1 MADRRLRIF
10 HAVAK
15 QGSFTRA
22 AESLF
27 MSQPAV
33 TFQIR
38 QLEDRYQVRLFE
50 RGHGRISLTPAGELV
65 MAYADKIIALSD
77 EMEMR
82 LAEMTGEMR
91 GMLLI
96 GASTAIA
103 ESLMPRILSDFNA
116 LYPQARPRLVVANS
130 EAIASRVGT
139 HSLDVGLVESDSR
152 NDAIEA
158 EYCGE
163 DELVVI
169 CAPDYPLSQSHAL
182 TPKQLRD
189 YEYIAREPGS
199 GSREAIES
207 YFRTAGVP
215 PESLKSQME
224 LGNLEALK
232 SIVATGLGYA
242 IISKATLAREEGPGS
257 RLVSIPLKPRLTRRL
272 SLILPK
278 DRFRSRLVSTFS
290 EFAKQ
295 RLREWS
301 N

>member
-38 QLEDRYQVRLFE
+38 QLEERYQVRLFE
-50 RGHGRISLTPAGELV
+50 RGHGRISLTPAGALV
-65 MAYADKIIALSD
+65 MDYAEQIIRLSD
-77 EMEMR
+77 EMETR

-91 GMLLI
+91 GTLLI
-96 GASTAIA
+96 GASNTVA
-103 ESLMPRILSDFNA
+103 ESLMPSVLSEFNA

-130 EAIASRVGT
+130 EIIESRVAT
-139 HSLDVGLVESDSR
+139 HTLDVGLIETTAKDP
-152 NDAIEA
+152 NIEA
-158 EYCGE
+158 EFCGE

-169 CAPDYPLSQSHAL
+169 CSPDYPLANAHSL

-199 GSREAIES
+199 GTREVTEA
-207 YFRTAGVP
+207 YFSSAGVP
-215 PESLKSQME
+215 PESLKAQME

-232 SIVATGLGYA
+232 SVVATGLGFA
-242 IISKATLAREEGPGS
+242 IVSRAAVEREAQPGRLLCIS
-257 RLVSIPLKPRLTRRL
+257 LKPRLIRRL
-272 SLILPK
+272 SMILPK
-278 DRFRSRLVSTFS
+278 DRFRSRLVRTFA
-290 EFAKQ
+290 EFTKQ
-295 RLREWS
+295 RLRGLS
-301 N
+301 S

>member
-50 RGHGRISLTPAGELV
+50 RGHGRISLTPAGQLV
-65 MAYADKIIALSD
+65 MDYAEKIISLSD

-82 LAEMTGEMR
+82 LGEMTGEMR
-91 GMLLI
+91 GLLLI
-96 GASTAIA
+96 GASTTIA
-103 ESLMPRILSDFNA
+103 EALMPGILGDFNA
-116 LYPQARPRLVVANS
+116 LYPQARPRLMVANS
-130 EAIASRVGT
+130 ETIESRVSAHT
-139 HSLDVGLVESDSR
+139 LDVGLIESDAKEQ
-152 NDAIEA
+152 NIDA

-169 CAPDYPLSQSHAL
+169 CAHDYPLANAASV

-199 GSREAIES
+199 GTREVAES
-207 YFRTAGVP
+207 YFRAAGVP
-215 PESLKSQME
+215 PENLKNQME

-232 SIVATGLGYA
+232 SVVATGLGYG
-242 IISKATLAREEGPGS
+242 IVS
-257 RLVSIPLKPRLTRRL
+257 RLAVEHEAENGRLVAIPLKPRLSRRL
-272 SLILPK
+272 SVILPK
-278 DRFRSRLVSTFS
+278 DRFRSRLVSTFT

-295 RLREWS
+295 RLRERS
-301 N
+301 M

>member
-38 QLEDRYQVRLFE
+38 QLEERYQVRLFE

-65 MAYADKIIALSD
+65 MDYAEQIIKLSD
-77 EMEMR
+77 EMETR
-82 LAEMTGEMR
+82 LGEMTGEMR
-91 GMLLI
+91 GTLMI
-96 GASTAIA
+96 GASSTVA
-103 ESLMPRILSDFNA
+103 ETLMPRILSEFNA

-130 EAIASRVGT
+130 ETIESRVAT
-139 HSLDVGLVESDSR
+139 HSLDVGLIDSAAKEG
-152 NDAIEA
+152 NVEA
-158 EYCGE
+158 EFCGE

-169 CAPDYPLSQSHAL
+169 CSPDYPLADANSV

-199 GSREAIES
+199 GTREVTEE
-207 YFRTAGVP
+207 YFKNAGVAP
-215 PESLKSQME
+215 DSLKSQME
-224 LGNLEALK
+224 LGNLETLK
-232 SIVATGLGYA
+232 SVVATGLGYA
-242 IISKATLAREEGPGS
+242 IISRNAVEQEAQPG
-257 RLVSIPLKPRLTRRL
+257 RLVLIPLKPRLIRRL
-272 SLILPK
+272 SMVLPK

-295 RLREWS
+295 RLRS
-301 N
+301 LSS

>member
-38 QLEDRYQVRLFE
+38 QLEERYQVRLFE
-50 RGHGRISLTPAGELV
+50 RGHGRISLTPAGQLV
-65 MAYADKIIALSD
+65 MDYAEQIIGLSD
-77 EMEMR
+77 EMETR
-82 LAEMTGEMR
+82 LSEMTGEMR
-91 GMLLI
+91 GTLLI
-96 GASTAIA
+96 GASNTVA
-103 ESLMPRILSDFNA
+103 ESLMPNILSEFNA
-116 LYPQARPRLVVANS
+116 FFPQARPRLVVANS
-130 EAIASRVGT
+130 EIIESRVAAHT
-139 HSLDVGLVESDSR
+139 IDVGLIEASAKET
-152 NDAIEA
+152 NIEA

-169 CAPDYPLSQSHAL
+169 CSPDYPLASASSL

-199 GSREAIES
+199 GTREATEA
-207 YFRTAGVP
+207 YFQSAGVP

-232 SIVATGLGYA
+232 SVVATGLGYA
-242 IISKATLAREEGPGS
+242 IVSRAAVEREGQPAR
-257 RLVSIPLKPRLTRRL
+257 LICIPLKPRLIRRL
-272 SLILPK
+272 SIILPK
-278 DRFRSRLVSTFS
+278 DRFRSRLVRTFA

-295 RLREWS
+295 RLRGLS
-301 N
+301 S

>member
-50 RGHGRISLTPAGELV
+50 RGHGRISLTPAGQLV
-65 MAYADKIIALSD
+65 MDYAEKIISLSD

-82 LAEMTGEMR
+82 LGEMTGEMR
-91 GMLLI
+91 GLLLI
-96 GASTAIA
+96 GASTTIA
-103 ESLMPRILSDFNA
+103 EALMPGILGDFNA
-116 LYPQARPRLVVANS
+116 LYPQARPRLMVANS
-130 EAIASRVGT
+130 ETIESRVSAHT
-139 HSLDVGLVESDSR
+139 LDVGLIESDAKEQ
-152 NDAIEA
+152 NIDA

-169 CAPDYPLSQSHAL
+169 CAHDYPLANAASV

-199 GSREAIES
+199 GTREVAES
-207 YFRTAGVP
+207 YFRAAGVRR
-215 PESLKSQME
+215 
-224 LGNLEALK
+224 
-232 SIVATGLGYA
+232 
-242 IISKATLAREEGPGS
+242 ISK
-257 RLVSIPLKPRLTRRL
+257 TRWNSAIWRH
-272 SLILPK
+272 
-278 DRFRSRLVSTFS
+278 
-290 EFAKQ
+290 
-295 RLREWS
+295 
-301 N
+301 

>member
-38 QLEDRYQVRLFE
+38 QLEERYQVRLFE
-50 RGHGRISLTPAGELV
+50 RGHGHIALTPAGELV
-65 MAYADKIIALSD
+65 MSYAERIISLSD
-77 EMEMR
+77 EMETR
-82 LAEMTGEMR
+82 LSEMTGEMR
-91 GMLLI
+91 GTLLI
-96 GASTAIA
+96 GASSTVA

-130 EAIASRVGT
+130 ETIESRVAANT
-139 HSLDVGLVESDSR
+139 LDVGLIESASK
-152 NDAIEA
+152 DANVIA
-158 EYCGE
+158 EFCGE

-169 CAPDYPLSQSHAL
+169 CAPDYPLAGAHTV

-189 YEYIAREPGS
+189 YEYVAREPGS
-199 GSREAIES
+199 GTREVTEA
-207 YFRTAGVP
+207 YFKSAGVP

-224 LGNLEALK
+224 LGSLEALK
-232 SIVATGLGYA
+232 SVVATGLGYA
-242 IISKATLAREEGPGS
+242 VISKNSLHLEAQPG
-257 RLVSIPLKPRLTRRL
+257 RLVSIPLKPRLVRRL
-272 SLILPK
+272 AMILPK
-278 DRFRSRLVSTFS
+278 DRFRSRLVATFADY
-290 EFAKQ
+290 AKQ
-295 RLREWS
+295 RLRETS
-301 N
+301 A

>member
-50 RGHGRISLTPAGELV
+50 RGHGRISLTAAGELV
-65 MAYADKIIALSD
+65 MQYAERIISLSD

-91 GMLLI
+91 GLLLI

-103 ESLMPRILSDFNA
+103 ESLMPQILSDFNA

-130 EAIASRVGT
+130 ETIESRVSA
-139 HSLDVGLVESDSR
+139 HAIDVGLIEIDPKES
-152 NDAIEA
+152 NIES
-158 EYCGE
+158 EHCGE

-169 CAPDYPLSQSHAL
+169 CAPDYPLANAHSV

-199 GSREAIES
+199 GTREVTEA
-207 YFRTAGVP
+207 YFQAAGVA

-224 LGNLEALK
+224 LGSLEALK
-232 SIVATGLGYA
+232 NVVATGLGYA
-242 IISKATLAREEGPGS
+242 IISRSTLEHETESG
-257 RLVSIPLKPRLTRRL
+257 RLIAIALKPRLTRRL
-272 SLILPK
+272 SMILPK

-295 RLREWS
+295 RLRELS
-301 N
+301 I